1 MRIDVID
8 TVAGFDAVREN
19 WDLVYRDDPDAQHFL
34 SWTWLKDFL
43 GHRGRWFVLALRERE
58 PDASYVAFFPLRL
71 ITKFDEQNALFYDE
85 IVMGGN
91 YSADYTGLIVMGG
104 YEQKAI
110 DGFAAYLKQQN
121 WTHLRLEHFSG
132 PPERREKM
140 ILALQGPLV
149 MFRDNTPTGK
159 DDIDNRICPIVSLP
173 TNWDDYLEQKMS
185 SQTRQKLRRFLRKLD
200 GDEGY
205 RITTATAETIDRDL
219 TILFDFWRT
228 RWTERKGPERTERL
242 INSTREMLM
251 DCFNSGTLDVP
262 VFWFGEQPLG
272 VLANIIDR
280 QKKTIL
286 FYITGRDE
294 NWKTPSPGLVL
305 HGYCIRRAIEDG
317 FRFYDFLRGNEP
329 YKYVFGADERHISYT
344 LFRTRDGRNLGGV
357 LHPRSVKYV
366 YEQALEMYR
375 RGERAKAEAVFK
387 QIQHSSP
394 GHLGAEFGLAN
405 LLFDRGK
412 LTEALTAYRSLL
424 ERTTEPLPVAL
435 RLGDTQLALKLYEEA
450 VRTFRRIGEQAPH
463 VVQARYKEG
472 VALIATRRFT
482 EAEAV
487 FAAIQNIHTDDPIA
501 IPYTELAAVALE
513 RLRQH
518 NATPVPDEQMS
529 EGMMGLRSKRGGEK
543 RRPRMH

>member
-1 MRIDVID
+1 MRIDIID
-8 TVAGFDAVREN
+8 TVAGFDAVRDN
-19 WDLVYRDDPDAQHFL
+19 WDQVYRDDPDAQHFL

-43 GHRGRWFVLALRERE
+43 AHRGRWFVLALRERQR
-58 PDASYVAFFPLRL
+58 DARYVAFLPLRL
-71 ITKFDEQNALFYDE
+71 LTKLDEQSGLFYDE

-91 YSADYTGLIVMGG
+91 YSADYTGLLVMPG

-132 PPERREKM
+132 PAERREKM
-140 ILALQGPLV
+140 ITALQGPLV
-149 MFRDNTPTGK
+149 MFRDNAPTSK
-159 DDIDNRICPIVSLP
+159 DNIDNTICPVVFLP
-173 TNWDDYLEQKMS
+173 ESWDDYLEQKMS

-205 RITTATAETIDRDL
+205 RITMATPDTIDRDL
-219 TILFDFWRT
+219 GILFDFWRT
-228 RWTERKGPERTERL
+228 RWTERKGAERTERL

-251 DCFNSGTLDVP
+251 DCFRSGTLDVP

-280 QKKTIL
+280 PKKTIL

-294 NWKTPSPGLVL
+294 NWRTPSPGLVL

-317 FRFYDFLRGNEP
+317 FRFYDFLRGNEA
-329 YKYVFGADERHISYT
+329 YKYAFGADERRISYT
-344 LFRTRDGRNLGGV
+344 LFRTRNGHNLGGV
-357 LHPRSVKYV
+357 LHPRSVNYA
-366 YEQALEMYR
+366 YQQALEMYQK
-375 RGERAKAEAVFK
+375 GEKGRAEIIFTQVL
-387 QIQHSSP
+387 QSSP
-394 GHLGAEFGLAN
+394 GHVGAEFGIAN

-412 LTEALTAYRSLL
+412 LTEALAAYQSLL
-424 ERTTEPLPVAL
+424 ERTAEPLPISL
-435 RLGDTQLALKLYEEA
+435 RLGDTQLALKLYEDA
-450 VRTFRRIGEQAPH
+450 VVTFRRVGEQAPH

-472 VALIATRRFT
+472 IALIAARHLTQ
-482 EAEAV
+482 AETV
-487 FAAIQNIHTDDPIA
+487 LAAIQDIHTDDPAA
-501 IPYTELAAVALE
+501 IPYTQLASVALE

-518 NATPVPDEQMS
+518 NAALAADEQVPQ
-529 EGMMGLRSKRGGEK
+529 GMMGLPRKRGGEK

>member
-8 TVAGFDAVREN
+8 TVAGFDAVRDN
-19 WDLVYRDDPDAQHFL
+19 WDQVYRDDPDAQHFL
-34 SWTWLKDFL
+34 SWTWLRDFL

-58 PDASYVAFFPLRL
+58 RDAPYVAFLPLRL
-71 ITKFDEQNALFYDE
+71 LTKLDEQSGLFYDE

-91 YSADYTGLIVMGG
+91 YSADYTGLIVMPG

-110 DGFAAYLKQQN
+110 AGFAAYLKQQN

-132 PPERREKM
+132 PPERRDK
-140 ILALQGPLV
+140 IIQALQGPLV
-149 MFRDNTPTGK
+149 MFRDNALASH
-159 DDIDNRICPIVSLP
+159 DNIDNTICPVVFLP
-173 TNWDDYLEQKMS
+173 ASWDDYLDQKMS

-205 RITTATAETIDRDL
+205 RITMATPETIDRDL

-228 RWTERKGPERTERL
+228 RWTERKGLERTERL

-251 DCFNSGTLDVP
+251 DCFKSGTLDVP

-272 VLANIIDR
+272 ALANIVDR
-280 QKKTIL
+280 PKKTIL

-294 NWKTPSPGLVL
+294 NWKTPSPGLML

-317 FRFYDFLRGNEP
+317 FLFYDFLRGNEP
-329 YKYVFGADERHISYT
+329 YKYVFGADERRISYT

-357 LHPRSVKYV
+357 LHPRSVNYV

-375 RGERAKAEAVFK
+375 KGEKGKAEIVFT
-387 QIQHSSP
+387 QVLQSSP
-394 GHLGAEFGLAN
+394 GHPGAEFGLAN
-405 LLFDRGK
+405 LLFERGK
-412 LTEALTAYRSLL
+412 LTEALAAYQLLL
-424 ERTTEPLPVAL
+424 ERTAEPLPIAL
-435 RLGDTQLALKLYEEA
+435 RLGDTQLALKLYEDA
-450 VRTFRRIGEQAPH
+450 ALTFHRIGEQAPH

-472 VALIATRRFT
+472 IALIAARRFT
-482 EAEAV
+482 QAETV
-487 FAAIQNIHTDDPIA
+487 LAAIRDIHTDDPAA
-501 IPYTELAAVALE
+501 IPYTEFASVALG

-518 NATPVPDEQMS
+518 IAALEADEQIP
-529 EGMMGLRSKRGGEK
+529 EGMMGLPGKRGGEK

>member
-1 MRIDVID
+1 MRIDIID
-8 TVAGFDAVREN
+8 TVAGFDAVRDN
-19 WDLVYRDDPDAQHFL
+19 WDQVYRDDPDAQHFL

-43 GHRGRWFVLALRERE
+43 AHRGRWFVLALRERQR
-58 PDASYVAFFPLRL
+58 DARYVAFLPLRL
-71 ITKFDEQNALFYDE
+71 LTKLDEQSGLFYDE

-91 YSADYTGLIVMGG
+91 YSADYTGLLVMPG

-132 PPERREKM
+132 PAERREKM
-140 ILALQGPLV
+140 ITALQGPLV
-149 MFRDNTPTGK
+149 MFRDNAPTSK
-159 DDIDNRICPIVSLP
+159 DNIDNTICPVVFLP
-173 TNWDDYLEQKMS
+173 ESWDDYLEQKMS

-205 RITTATAETIDRDL
+205 RITMATPDTIDRDL
-219 TILFDFWRT
+219 GILFDFWRT
-228 RWTERKGPERTERL
+228 RWTERKGAERTERL

-251 DCFNSGTLDVP
+251 DCFRSGTLDVP

-280 QKKTIL
+280 PKKTIL

-294 NWKTPSPGLVL
+294 NWRTPSPGLVL

-317 FRFYDFLRGNEP
+317 FRFYDFLRGNEA
-329 YKYVFGADERHISYT
+329 YKYAFGADERRISYT
-344 LFRTRDGRNLGGV
+344 LFRTRNGHNLGGV
-357 LHPRSVKYV
+357 LHPRSVNYA
-366 YEQALEMYR
+366 YQQALEMYQK
-375 RGERAKAEAVFK
+375 GEKGRAEIIFTQVR
-387 QIQHSSP
+387 QSSP
-394 GHLGAEFGLAN
+394 GHVGAEFGIAN

-412 LTEALTAYRSLL
+412 LTEALAAYQSLL
-424 ERTTEPLPVAL
+424 ERTAEPLPISL
-435 RLGDTQLALKLYEEA
+435 RLGDTQLALKLYEDA
-450 VRTFRRIGEQAPH
+450 VVTFRRVGEQAPH

-472 VALIATRRFT
+472 IALIAARHLTQ
-482 EAEAV
+482 AETV
-487 FAAIQNIHTDDPIA
+487 LAAIQDIHTDDPAA
-501 IPYTELAAVALE
+501 IPYTQLASVALE

-518 NATPVPDEQMS
+518 NAALAADEQVPQ
-529 EGMMGLRSKRGGEK
+529 GMMGLPRKRGGEK